1 MIGEKELDDILVWQ
15 SIQSAYK
22 RKTKVESKE
31 KFKDKYQCFISDS
44 MNIIYDSGLWWLYLI
59 CDWWLHIIYSFEGYI
74 LS

>member
-1 MIGEKELDDILVWQ
+1 MTYDMYKRMCVIQTVYRHMIGEKELDDILVWQ

-44 MNIIYDSGLWWLYLI
+44 MNIIYDSGL
-59 CDWWLHIIYSFEGYI
+59 
-74 LS
+74 